1 MSRGG
6 RGGGRGGFFHNERGG
21 RGGGFNG
28 RGGMSGGY
36 EEWGKRAGEEL
47 DGPPSRM
54 RKMDSSPDP
63 LEENG
68 RRPGDSNGAS
78 AAKTITDLAKRIDKV
93 QLSPGLQILI
103 VFNFYVDLDTGF

>member
-6 RGGGRGGFFHNERGG
+6 RGGGGRGFFGG
-21 RGGGFNG
+21 RGSFNG
-28 RGGMSGGY
+28 RGGGGVGGY
-36 EEWGKRAGEEL
+36 DDWGSKRPGDEL
-47 DGPPSRM
+47 EGPPPSRM
-54 RKMDSSPDP
+54 RKMDSSPDGL

-93 QLSPGLQILI
+93 P
-103 VFNFYVDLDTGF
+103 YEM